1 MWVMMW
7 SLKTHNEGVQFCLQ
21 QALRASR
28 CADGESDSDENEED
42 EEDDDDEE
50 DDEEEEQNAAG
61 ECCGP
66 LWATGEF

>member
-1 MWVMMW
+1 
-7 SLKTHNEGVQFCLQ
+7 LQ